1 MVVYDEKKNISSVKL
16 CNINKTDE
24 ITRKIKSDVNHFST
38 RNKLA
43 FLDFID
49 AFLVKKNQIEYSLM
63 RSHTLV
69 TGSKSIGIRSRDTQ
83 ISYSAA
89 RTGNIICIEMMIGYF
104 YPTCERYVLYFF
116 VSVYACADFTSI
128 ILTSQ
133 RGGIYQ
139 SRP

>member
-1 MVVYDEKKNISSVKL
+1 
-16 CNINKTDE
+16 
-24 ITRKIKSDVNHFST
+24 
-38 RNKLA
+38 
-43 FLDFID
+43 
-49 AFLVKKNQIEYSLM
+49 M

-89 RTGNIICIEMMIGYF
+89 RTGNIICIKMMIGYF
-104 YPTCERYVLYFF
+104 YLTCERYVLYFF

-139 SRP
+139 S